1 MVAIS
6 FTTLSGHCCGGA
18 GGAVVVVGLG
28 AAENT
33 EEPGP
38 GGGSG
43 APEGSGDDAA
53 SEELALDELDAS
65 AGSRRPTEGGLLD
78 GRDVMVTPADCWL
91 AALLTESS
99 LALDSSAPAAQIST
113 STASAEPMVATAR
126 RRRYTEGGRG
136 PRGSSTSGN

>member
-43 APEGSGDDAA
+43 APEGSGDDA